1 MNNLKS
7 YELKPLG
14 AMNSLGL
21 WMIWMILGH
30 DPMTLNAM
38 NIPTL

>member
-21 WMIWMILGH
+21 WMIWMILGREPE
-30 DPMTLNAM
+30 DPNVM
-38 NIPTL
+38 N